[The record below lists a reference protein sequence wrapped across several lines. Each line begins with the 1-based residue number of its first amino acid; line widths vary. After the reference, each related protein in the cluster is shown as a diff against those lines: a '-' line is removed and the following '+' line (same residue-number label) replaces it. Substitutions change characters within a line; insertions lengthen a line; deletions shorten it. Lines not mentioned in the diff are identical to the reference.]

1 MIGHPDAMTLR
12 HRSLRPRPLR
22 AASLIAAALLVVA
35 GLAGCSADDED
46 PDQPSASASPTVGST
61 DYLPVPDGVELT
73 PQGSDLALGEPAVVA
88 WQPAADKVG
97 VLELAVTR
105 IEKVDM
111 DRLSSWDLDK
121 QTRTATPYFVHAAVH
136 NIGGT
141 NLSQAPIPLYLA
153 DGEDALVPAS
163 TFESLFRPCPSQG
176 LPEKFKTGQRTSLCQ
191 VYLLAKGGDFAG
203 VSFYTGPGFDPITWT
218 GQVSKPKPEQPDQKK
233 SDDQQGNG

>member
-1 MIGHPDAMTLR
+1 MTLR

-22 AASLIAAALLVVA
+22 AVSLIAAALLVGRVA
-35 GLAGCSADDED
+35 WPAAR
-46 PDQPSASASPTVGST
+46 PTTTTRTQPSASASPTVGST

-97 VLELAVTR
+97 VLELTVTR

-111 DRLSSWDLDK
+111 DRLSSLGPGQADP
-121 QTRTATPYFVHAAVH
+121 QPRRRTSCTRRSH
-136 NIGGT
+136 NIGRT
-141 NLSQAPIPLYLA
+141 NLGRAPIPLYLA
-153 DGEDALVPAS
+153 DGERHAGPCLDLREP
-163 TFESLFRPCPSQG
+163 LPCPAPARRAAGEVQG
-176 LPEKFKTGQRTSLCQ
+176 RVNGPRCARSTCSP
-191 VYLLAKGGDFAG
+191 KGGDFAG

-218 GQVSKPKPEQPDQKK
+218 GQVSRPKPEQPDKKK